1 VSETKPLDAADG
13 SPSTRARAIHYCLAF
28 RAFLYSRELQ
38 RIAVCS
44 TGRAP
49 HEHDRRG
56 YCVGSSRREFVRT
69 TSVAAAAIAGL
80 AAVPAAARAAALR
93 AAPSSPTF
101 LGDPDFKELAHVALD
116 AARSAGATY
125 ADVRF
130 SRNRSQSVFTREQR
144 VQGMVDNET
153 EGFGVRALVGGA
165 WGFAA
170 SREITRE
177 EIARVARQAALQAR
191 ANSVTLVRPVTLA
204 PVSPTPDG
212 VWRTP
217 IEIDPFTIP
226 VEDKVGMLLAANAAA
241 LKGGARF
248 VNSSMFFLR
257 EEKTFA
263 SSDGSYIVQTI
274 YRTQPR
280 MTVTAVSS
288 DMTDFQTRS
297 TNEIAPMGR
306 GYEHV
311 RDAKLVETAPRW
323 AAEAVQ
329 KISAKPVD
337 VGRYDLV
344 LHPSHLWLTVH
355 ESVAHPTE
363 LDRALGFEAN
373 YAGTSFVAPP
383 EKVLG
388 KLRFG
393 SPLMN
398 IRGDRS
404 QAGSLSAVGWDD
416 EGVKPESFDIIRNGI
431 FVDYQTTR
439 EQAPYLADY
448 YRQSGRPVRSHGCSY
463 AESWSDVQFQRMP
476 NVSLLPG
483 AKDIGW
489 DDLIAATDRG
499 IAIIGDGSFS
509 IDQQRYNAQFGGQ
522 LFYEIRGGKI
532 TGMLKDVAYQMRTPD
547 FWGALDMIGGASS
560 YHLGGAFND
569 AKGQPSQVNAVTH
582 GCVPSRFHDIN
593 VINTGR
599 KA

>member
-1 VSETKPLDAADG
+1 
-13 SPSTRARAIHYCLAF
+13 
-28 RAFLYSRELQ
+28 
-38 RIAVCS
+38 
-44 TGRAP
+44 
-49 HEHDRRG
+49 
-56 YCVGSSRREFVRT
+56 VGSSRREFVKT

-80 AAVPAAARAAALR
+80 AAVPAAARAAILET
-93 AAPSSPTF
+93 APTLSPR
-101 LGDPDFKELAHVALD
+101 LDDPDLKALAHLALD
-116 AARSAGATY
+116 AARSAGASY

-130 SRNRSQSVFTREQR
+130 ARNRTQSLFTREQR
-144 VQGMVDNET
+144 VQGLVDNET
-153 EGFGVRALVGGA
+153 QGFGIRALVNGA

-170 SREITRE
+170 SREITRD

-191 ANSVTLVRPVTLA
+191 ANSATLVRPVVLA
-204 PVSPTPDG
+204 PVTAVPDG
-212 VWRTP
+212 AWRTP
-217 IEIDPFTIP
+217 IEIDPFSVA
-226 VEDKVGMLLAANAAA
+226 VEDKVAVLLGANAAA
-241 LKGGARF
+241 LKAGARF

-274 YRTQPR
+274 FRTQPR

-288 DMTDFQTRS
+288 DQSDFQTRS
-297 TNEIAPMGR
+297 SNEIAPMGR

-311 RDAKLVETAPRW
+311 RDAKLVENASRW

-329 KISAKPVD
+329 KLSAKPVE

-344 LHPSHLWLTVH
+344 LHPSHLWLTIH

-383 EKVLG
+383 ATVLG
-388 KLRFG
+388 KLKFG

-404 QAGSLSAVGWDD
+404 QPGSLSAVGWDD
-416 EGVKPESFDIIRNGI
+416 EGVKPESFDIVKNGI

-448 YRQSGRPVRSHGCSY
+448 YKESGRPVRSHGCSY

-483 AKDIGW
+483 ARDLSYE
-489 DDLIAATDRG
+489 DLIAATDRG

-522 LFYEIRGGKI
+522 LFYEIKGGKI

-547 FWGALDMIGGASS
+547 FWGALDMIGGKSS

-582 GCVPSRFHDIN
+582 GGVPSRFHDIN

>member
-1 VSETKPLDAADG
+1 
-13 SPSTRARAIHYCLAF
+13 
-28 RAFLYSRELQ
+28 
-38 RIAVCS
+38 
-44 TGRAP
+44 
-49 HEHDRRG
+49 
-56 YCVGSSRREFVRT
+56 VGSSRREFIRT
-69 TSVAAAAIAGL
+69 TSVATAAIAGL
-80 AAVPAAARAAALR
+80 AAVPSAARGALL
-93 AAPSSPTF
+93 APSRLSPSF
-101 LGDPDFKELAHVALD
+101 GDDPDIQALAHLAID

-130 SRNRSQSVFTREQR
+130 ARNRTQSLFTRERR
-144 VQGMVDNET
+144 VQGLVDNQT
-153 EGFGVRALVGGA
+153 QGFGVRALVNGA

-170 SREITRE
+170 SRELSRDET
-177 EIARVARQAALQAR
+177 ARVARQAVEQAR
-191 ANSVTLVRPVTLA
+191 ANALTLVRPVVLA
-204 PVSPTPDG
+204 PVTAVPRG
-212 VWRTP
+212 EWRTP
-217 IEIDPFTIP
+217 IEIDPFSVSI
-226 VEDKVGMLLAANAAA
+226 EDKVGALLAANDAA

-280 MTVTAVSS
+280 VTVTAVSRDQS
-288 DMTDFQTRS
+288 DFQTRAS
-297 TNEIAPMGR
+297 NEIAPMGR

-311 RDAKLVETAPRW
+311 RDANLVENAPKW
-323 AAEAVQ
+323 ASEAVQ
-329 KISAKPVD
+329 KLSAKPVD

-344 LHPSHLWLTVH
+344 LHPSHLWLTIH

-388 KLRFG
+388 KLRYG
-393 SPLMN
+393 SHLMN
-398 IRGDRS
+398 IRGDRD
-404 QAGSLSAVGWDD
+404 QPGSLSAVGWDD
-416 EGVKPESFDIIRNGI
+416 EGVKPESFDIIRNGV

-439 EQAPYLADY
+439 EQAPFLADY
-448 YRQSGRPVRSHGCSY
+448 YKASGRAVRSHGCSY

-483 AKDIGW
+483 DKDLGW

-522 LFYEIRGGKI
+522 LFYEIKGGKI

-547 FWGALDMIGGASS
+547 FWGALDMIGGKKS

-569 AKGQPSQVNAVTH
+569 AKGQPSQVNAVSH
-582 GCVPSRFHDIN
+582 GCVPSRFRSIN